1 VSGDIRSFV
10 QIVRCK
16 AAPVV
21 MIPPRPNRR
30 WGRGLLGLVME
41 EVEAAL
47 VLVSTLGIEIRVGGM
62 VVEGVSLRRCMIRGK
77 WLLVS
82 RGGGGKGSNL
92 GDS

>member
-30 WGRGLLGLVME
+30 WGRGLLGLVVE

-47 VLVSTLGIEIRVGGM
+47 VLVSTLGIEIRVGG
-62 VVEGVSLRRCMIRGK
+62 
-77 WLLVS
+77 
-82 RGGGGKGSNL
+82 GGGRSFPQAMHDQRQVAAGVQGRGWL
-92 GDS
+92 GIQLR